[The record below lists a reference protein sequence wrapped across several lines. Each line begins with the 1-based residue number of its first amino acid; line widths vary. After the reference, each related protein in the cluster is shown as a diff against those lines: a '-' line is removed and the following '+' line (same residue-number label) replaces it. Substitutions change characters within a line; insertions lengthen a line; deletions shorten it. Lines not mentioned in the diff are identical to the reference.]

1 MLGAGVNFVVSA
13 HAIEGVL
20 ASAVV
25 LGRHGFRGALTLLG
39 DDAALLVAFAA
50 LSLAQF
56 PLLAL
61 LRLRC
66 AYEVPTEAPT
76 LDDAIRGGWF
86 EDTSRLDRTDR
97 ATPLALVFDVMQ
109 IASGG
114 NLMLSGR
121 GLGDAGAQVLGEVLK
136 ASATLEFL
144 DLSGN
149 SIGDAG
155 ARAIAEG
162 LKASATL
169 EWLNLRENPIGDAGA
184 RALREAKEARPRCRV
199 YWDEGKKEEEKKGLS
214 PRASEEQS

>member
-56 PLLAL
+56 SLLAL

-76 LDDAIRGGWF
+76 LDAAIRGGWSQ
-86 EDTSRLDRTDR
+86 DTSRLDRTDR
-97 ATPLALVFDVMQ
+97 ATPLALVFMQ
-109 IASGG
+109 MACAYEE
-114 NLMLSGR
+114 LELR
-121 GLGDAGAQVLGEVLK
+121 DWGLGDAGAQALGEVLK
-136 ASATLEFL
+136 ASATLTRL
-144 DLSGN
+144 MLSRN

-155 ARAIAEG
+155 PRRSRRA
-162 LKASATL
+162 S
-169 EWLNLRENPIGDAGA
+169 RP
-184 RALREAKEARPRCRV
+184 ARPCRGST
-199 YWDEGKKEEEKKGLS
+199 WTGTLS
-214 PRASEEQS
+214 GTRGPRRWPRASRPA